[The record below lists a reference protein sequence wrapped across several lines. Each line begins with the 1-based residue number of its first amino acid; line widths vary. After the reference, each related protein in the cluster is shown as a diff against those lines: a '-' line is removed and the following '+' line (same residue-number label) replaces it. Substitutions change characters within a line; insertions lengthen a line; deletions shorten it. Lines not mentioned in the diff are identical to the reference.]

1 MAPEPV
7 SSEPAILLF
16 DGVCNL
22 CNAWVRF
29 VIRRDPAPPRFRFAA
44 LQSEAGQRLLGRELQ
59 AMDTF
64 VLIDGGRVFVRSSA
78 ALRVLARL
86 GLPWSILYALM
97 KHIGQVGNDDEPVV
111 VGEQQQR
118 LAHDGE
124 DAEFRDEVSDGG
136 VLARHGHCGIEQRFA
151 QGRVLAEHVGE
162 GGELGID
169 HGEIGPL
176 GERNIEQRSGVTGG
190 SSSIGHG
197 GPGAALELCAFGALE
212 LAPSF
217 TSLERTFIPR
227 SFP

>member
-1 MAPEPV
+1 MAPEPL

-86 GLPWSILYALM
+86 GLPWSILYAL
-97 KHIGQVGNDDEPVV
+97 ILVP
-111 VGEQQQR
+111 R
-118 LAHDGE
+118 PLRDGCY
-124 DAEFRDEVSDGG
+124 RWV
-136 VLARHGHCGIEQRFA
+136 ARHRYGWFGRREECMVPTQELQSRF
-151 QGRVLAEHVGE
+151 L
-162 GGELGID
+162 
-169 HGEIGPL
+169 
-176 GERNIEQRSGVTGG
+176 T
-190 SSSIGHG
+190 
-197 GPGAALELCAFGALE
+197 
-212 LAPSF
+212 
-217 TSLERTFIPR
+217 
-227 SFP
+227 